1 LMHMTSDLKQALASN
16 SGVSLIG
23 PRSAAR
29 DAHMTIP
36 QPLPPDIPHLDV
48 TVSAVESLRPDM
60 PIALSGAGAIKGYRE
75 VLEGDAPP
83 ILMAKAGDTVAMGNG
98 NLVYLG
104 AWLDQDGFLEFL
116 EPLCQKAGIETIKM
130 PEGVR
135 RRVMGAEEFWFNHNA
150 MAVETIHGQIKP
162 ADFLRLNPSE

>member
-1 LMHMTSDLKQALASN
+1 MHMPSDLKQALASN

-48 TVSAVESLRPDM
+48 KVSAVESLRPDM

-75 VLEGDAPP
+75 VLEGDATP
-83 ILMAKAGDTVAMGNG
+83 ILLSKAGDTVAMGNG

-104 AWLDQDGFLEFL
+104 SWLDQDGFIEFL
-116 EPLCQKAGIETIKM
+116 EPLCRQAGIETIKM